1 LAGVRSLFRRT
12 PRLESRGYV
21 RPTAIVLVMLAL
33 ALAVPAT
40 GVFAHAE
47 LKSSEPP
54 DGGTLATTPAKITL
68 HFSQNLVT
76 AQSWVA
82 IRDALGGDTQLKVS
96 FDASDKK
103 VMKATTPQL
112 QPGNYTIRWQ
122 SLSADDDDFATGN
135 YKLIVLNPDG
145 SKPPGS
151 SDNTGRVLTILGLV
165 ILVAAGGFGFWFLK
179 LRKHE
184 T

>member
-1 LAGVRSLFRRT
+1 LAGVRSL
-12 PRLESRGYV
+12 
-21 RPTAIVLVMLAL
+21 LAL
-33 ALAVPAT
+33 ALLAIALVVVVPAT
-40 GVFAHAE
+40 VFAHAE

-54 DGGTLATTPAKITL
+54 DGGTLATTPAEITL
-68 HFSQNLVT
+68 NFSQNLVT

-82 IRDALGGDTQLKVS
+82 IRDAQGGDTQLKVS
-96 FDASDKK
+96 FDANDKK
-103 VMKATTPQL
+103 VMKATTPAL

-151 SDNTGRVLTILGLV
+151 SDNTGSVLAMVGLV
-165 ILVAAGGFGFWFLK
+165 IVVAAGGFGFWFLK
-179 LRKHE
+179 LRKPV